1 MYFLWLPLIHIFS
14 WNVAKVK
21 SIKKFLVISSFKLKV
36 DTAWE
41 KVSFISLHSI
51 NSWSWIGFIYSS
63 SKDAEVLNLTFKSSL
78 STQVMKQVV
87 KSNGYPVC
95 LSNV

>member
-1 MYFLWLPLIHIFS
+1 M
-14 WNVAKVK
+14 
-21 SIKKFLVISSFKLKV
+21 KV

-41 KVSFISLHSI
+41 NVSFISLHSI

-78 STQVMKQVV
+78 STQAIKQVA

-95 LSNV
+95 LSNVYNFKNTEHY